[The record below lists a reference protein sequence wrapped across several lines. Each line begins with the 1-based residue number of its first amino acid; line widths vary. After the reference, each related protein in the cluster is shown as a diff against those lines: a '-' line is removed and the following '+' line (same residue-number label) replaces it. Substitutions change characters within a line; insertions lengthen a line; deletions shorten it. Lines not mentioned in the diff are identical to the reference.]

1 MSAYRAGWFL
11 IPAPI
16 IGCSVLGIATSTALR
31 NHVAISEVPDAYS
44 RTATEGDLFL
54 GDAYLAVGSGLRT
67 IPNTSK
73 WDCTGSARS
82 RKSRDPLRVQRY
94 LLFARFRVLRYRR

>member
-1 MSAYRAGWFL
+1 MQKEEPARSTAKASGGYCVGLSAYRPVKFL

-16 IGCSVLGIATSTALR
+16 IGCSVLGIATTTALR
-31 NHVAISEVPDAYS
+31 NHVAILEVADAYS

-67 IPNTSK
+67 IPDTSK
-73 WDCTGSARS
+73 
-82 RKSRDPLRVQRY
+82 
-94 LLFARFRVLRYRR
+94 

>member
-54 GDAYLAVGSGLRT
+54 GDAYLAVVHEQMGLHGISEKQEIT
-67 IPNTSK
+67 
-73 WDCTGSARS
+73 
-82 RKSRDPLRVQRY
+82 
-94 LLFARFRVLRYRR
+94 